1 MYFDRN
7 TLSRDELIEQDIST
21 LKNQPERHLTDMER
35 IRILKNAVM
44 DSIIS
49 IEETKKAFKS
59 RKLEALRMELI
70 KTLAEI
76 S

>member
-7 TLSRDELIEQDIST
+7 TLSRDELIEQDIFT
-21 LKNQPERHLTDMER
+21 LKDPSERHLSDMER
-35 IRILKNAVM
+35 IRILKKAVM

-70 KTLAEI
+70 KTLVEV

>member
-7 TLSRDELIEQDIST
+7 TLSGDELIEQGIST